1 MNKLPWT
8 FFGIEL
14 ASRALQSMQMAMN
27 TTGHNLAN
35 VNTPGYSRQR
45 VNLTTTEPQVLQGAR
60 TLFMGTG
67 VRVDS
72 IQRIRDIFL
81 DGRVAATSSEYQRLN
96 TLYQRLT
103 QVEDVFSEPTDA
115 GLSRQIVAFFNAF
128 QELSTNP
135 ENVGTRA
142 SVYQRAEGLTR
153 TFRQLAG
160 RLDEIFMEMEQRVQ
174 ATISEMNFI
183 AESIADLNAKI
194 RYNKALGTVPGDLLD
209 QRANLIEKISEYAA
223 VRATEMP
230 DGTVRVSL
238 GEFVLVEAERANA
251 LPNGIDYVQKL
262 LTDGAEQ
269 RAHISGGSLRGLM
282 DAMEYIRNY
291 RDRLDTLASHLV
303 EAVNAIHQTGY
314 GLDGSTNNRLLEGTN
329 ALTIRVSGDVAD
341 INRIAAGVTNA
352 PGDGNKA
359 LEIARL
365 RQTPLT
371 TLDNKT
377 IPDYYTALVAELG
390 EHTRSA
396 SIGQENQKIIL
407 QNLQA
412 EREAVSGVNMDEELS
427 NLLRYQRSYQAAAQ
441 LVSVMDAT
449 IADLIAAFVGRR

>member
-1 MNKLPWT
+1 MPWT

-35 VNTPGYSRQR
+35 INTPGYSRQR
-45 VNLTTTEPQVLQGAR
+45 VNLATTEPQVLQGVK

-81 DGRVAATSSEYQRLN
+81 DGRIAATNSEYQRLN

-142 SVYQRAEGLTR
+142 GVYQQAEGMTR

-160 RLDEIFMEMEQRVQ
+160 RLDEIFAEMEQRVQ
-174 ATISEMNFI
+174 ATAGEINRI
-183 AESIADLNAKI
+183 AKSIADLNVKI
-194 RYNKALGTVPGDLLD
+194 RHNKALGTAPGDLLD
-209 QRANLIEKISEYAA
+209 NRANLIEKLSEYVN

-230 DGTVRVSL
+230 DGTVRVSI
-238 GEFVLVEAERANA
+238 GEFALVDAERAGA
-251 LPNGIDYVQKL
+251 LPQGVVYASANKGF
-262 LTDGAEQ
+262 TDGAGVHV
-269 RAHISGGSLRGLM
+269 RVTGGSVRGLM
-282 DAMEYIRNY
+282 DAMEYISAY
-291 RDRLDTLASHLV
+291 RARLDTLANELV
-303 EAVNAIHQTGY
+303 SAVNAIHQTGY
-314 GLDGSTNNRLLEGTN
+314 GLDGNTGYRLLEGTD
-329 ALTIRVSGDVAD
+329 ALTIRVSEDIAD
-341 INRIAAGVTNA
+341 INHIAAGVTSA
-352 PGDGNKA
+352 PGDGGKA

-365 RQTPLT
+365 RQTPLVG
-371 TLDNKT
+371 LDNKT
-377 IPDYYTALVAELG
+377 IPDYYTAIVAELG
-390 EHTRSA
+390 EHTRAASA
-396 SIGQENQKIIL
+396 GQESQKIIL

-412 EREAVSGVNMDEELS
+412 ERESVSGVNMDEEMA

-441 LVSVMDAT
+441 LVSVMDAA
-449 IADLIAAFVGRR
+449 IADILAAFVGRR

>member
-1 MNKLPWT
+1 MPWT

-35 VNTPGYSRQR
+35 INTPGYSRQR
-45 VNLTTTEPQVLQGAR
+45 VNLATTEPQVLQGIK
-60 TLFMGTG
+60 TLFMGSG

-81 DGRVAATSSEYQRLN
+81 DGRVAATNSEYQRLN

-142 SVYQRAEGLTR
+142 SVYQQAEGMAR

-160 RLDEIFMEMEQRVQ
+160 RLDEIFAEMEQRVQ
-174 ATISEMNFI
+174 ATASEINSI
-183 AESIADLNAKI
+183 AQSIADLNVKI
-194 RYNKALGTVPGDLLD
+194 RYNKALGTMPNDLLD
-209 QRANLIEKISEYAA
+209 QRTNLIEKLSEYVN
-223 VRATEMP
+223 VRVTDLP
-230 DGTVRVSL
+230 DGTVRISL
-238 GEFVLVEAERANA
+238 GEFVLVEAERTNT
-251 LPNGIDYVQKL
+251 LPDGIDYVNKL
-262 LTDGAEQ
+262 FTDGAGVQ
-269 RAHISGGSLRGLM
+269 ARIAGGSVRGLM

-291 RDRLDTLASHLV
+291 RTRLDTLANEMV
-303 EAVNAIHQTGY
+303 QAVNAIHETGY
-314 GLDGSTNNRLLEGTN
+314 GLDGNTGYRLLEGSD
-329 ALTIRVSGDVAD
+329 ALTIRVSEDVVD
-341 INRIAAGVTNA
+341 INHIAAGVTSA
-352 PGDGNKA
+352 PGDGQKA

-365 RQTPLT
+365 RQSPLIG
-371 TLDNKT
+371 LENKT

-390 EHTRSA
+390 EHTRAA

-412 EREAVSGVNMDEELS
+412 EREAVSGVNMDEEMA

-449 IADLIAAFVGRR
+449 IADMLAAFTGRR

>member
-1 MNKLPWT
+1 MPWT

-35 VNTPGYSRQR
+35 INTPGYSRQR
-45 VNLTTTEPQVLQGAR
+45 VNLATTEPQVLQGIK
-60 TLFMGTG
+60 TLFVGSG

-81 DGRVAATSSEYQRLN
+81 DGRVAATNSEYQRLN

-142 SVYQRAEGLTR
+142 SVYQQAEGMTR
-153 TFRQLAG
+153 TFRQLAS
-160 RLDEIFMEMEQRVQ
+160 RLDEIFAEMEQRVR
-174 ATISEMNFI
+174 ATASEINFI
-183 AESIADLNAKI
+183 AQSIADLNAKI
-194 RYNKALGTVPGDLLD
+194 RYNKALGTMPGDLLD
-209 QRANLIEKISEYAA
+209 QRTNLIEKLSEYVD

-230 DGTVRVSL
+230 DGTMRVSL

-251 LPNGIDYVQKL
+251 LPDGIDYMNKL
-262 LTDGAEQ
+262 LTDGVNTHALVT
-269 RAHISGGSLRGLM
+269 GGSARGLM

-291 RDRLDTLASHLV
+291 RARLDTLANELV
-303 EAVNAIHQTGY
+303 SAVNAVHQTGY
-314 GLDGSTNNRLLEGTN
+314 GLDGNTGYRLLEGSD
-329 ALTIRVSGDVAD
+329 ALTIRVSEDVAD
-341 INRIAAGVTNA
+341 INHLAAGVTSA

-365 RQTPLT
+365 RQVPLAG
-371 TLDNKT
+371 LDNKT

-441 LVSVMDAT
+441 LVSVMDAA
-449 IADLIAAFVGRR
+449 IADMLAAFVGRR